1 MEQNNPYRIRKSYI
15 HRIKELE
22 QFPIEELLE
31 YDSYLDS
38 IIEYSK
44 TIINSV
50 VALII
55 GIFISNYQK
64 LLLPMLYEV
73 VSVTLGKKVDELL
86 ESIINHIVVV
96 VIFVIIAWL
105 IVYFFRLNKL
115 YREKSIVNY
124 LLKRKE
130 HEKQYKLLSSHKRG
144 RTR

>member
-1 MEQNNPYRIRKSYI
+1 MEQSNPYRIRKSYI

-22 QFPIEELLE
+22 QFPIEKLLE

-115 YREKSIVNY
+115 YREKKYCQLFI
-124 LLKRKE
+124 KAK
-130 HEKQYKLLSSHKRG
+130 
-144 RTR
+144 RTRKTI

>member
-22 QFPIEELLE
+22 QFPIEKLLE

-55 GIFISNYQK
+55 GIFFNNTIK
-64 LLLPMLYEV
+64 
-73 VSVTLGKKVDELL
+73 
-86 ESIINHIVVV
+86 I
-96 VIFVIIAWL
+96 
-105 IVYFFRLNKL
+105 
-115 YREKSIVNY
+115 
-124 LLKRKE
+124 
-130 HEKQYKLLSSHKRG
+130 
-144 RTR
+144 

>member
-1 MEQNNPYRIRKSYI
+1 
-15 HRIKELE
+15 
-22 QFPIEELLE
+22 
-31 YDSYLDS
+31 
-38 IIEYSK
+38 
-44 TIINSV
+44 
-50 VALII
+50 
-55 GIFISNYQK
+55 
-64 LLLPMLYEV
+64 MLYEV
-73 VSVTLGKKVDELL
+73 VSVTLEKKVDELL

>member
-22 QFPIEELLE
+22 QFPIEKLLE

>member
-22 QFPIEELLE
+22 QFPIEKLLE

-115 YREKSIVNY
+115 YREKVLSIIY
-124 LLKRKE
+124 
-130 HEKQYKLLSSHKRG
+130 
-144 RTR
+144 